1 MKCLKKLWF
10 HPYRE
15 KSVQLRTKKG
25 FSLIEVLI
33 GIAIVAIAL
42 LGLAQLFTYGVLSN
56 SRAERMSNATFL
68 AQQQIDTYR
77 NLTADELNAL
87 ASNPLDEQIDVN
99 SDGTIDFRRITDIE
113 SNGASWEMRVLVFS
127 AEQLNTDAALLT
139 QNPNEYGVKADISTL
154 ISR

>member
-1 MKCLKKLWF
+1 MRIIKKISLCLNGRKNDPLPKG
-10 HPYRE
+10 
-15 KSVQLRTKKG
+15 KG

-42 LGLAQLFTYGVLSN
+42 LGLAQLFTYGVLTN

-68 AQQQIDTYR
+68 AQQQIDSHR
-77 NLTADELNAL
+77 NLTSDELNAL
-87 ASNPLDEQIDVN
+87 ASNPLDEQVDVN
-99 SDGTIDFRRITDIE
+99 YDGTIDFRRITEIQ

-127 AEQLNTDAALLT
+127 AEQLNTDATLLT
-139 QNPNEYGVKADISTL
+139 QNPQEYDVKANMSTL

>member
-1 MKCLKKLWF
+1 MKVIKKISLCL
-10 HPYRE
+10 YRGKGNRLPE
-15 KSVQLRTKKG
+15 RKG

-56 SRAERMSNATFL
+56 SRAERMSTATFL

-77 NLTADELNAL
+77 NLTVDELNAL
-87 ASNPLDEQIDVN
+87 ASNIIDEQVDVN
-99 SDGTIDFRRITDIE
+99 LDGTIDFRRITE
-113 SNGASWEMRVLVFS
+113 VQSNGASWEVRILVFS
-127 AEQLNTDAALLT
+127 AEQLNTGAALLT
-139 QNPNEYGVKADISTL
+139 QNPRDYGVKADISTL

>member
-1 MKCLKKLWF
+1 MKLIKKIRL
-10 HPYRE
+10 YLCRE
-15 KSVQLRTKKG
+15 KSDRLPERNG

-33 GIAIVAIAL
+33 GIAIVGIAL
-42 LGLAQLFTYGVLSN
+42 LGLAQLFTYGVLTN

-68 AQQQIDTYR
+68 AQQQIDSDR

-99 SDGTIDFRRITDIE
+99 YDGTIDFRRITEIQ

-127 AEQLNTDAALLT
+127 AEQLDTDAALLT
-139 QNPNEYGVKADISTL
+139 QNPQEYDVKANISTL